1 MFKLIKLAKPSKLKI
16 IMLLIFITLQVWGTL
31 YLPTLTADIINKGVL
46 LGDREEVINLGK
58 FMLVI
63 AAITGVVSILA
74 TYYTAEISTK
84 FSQKIR
90 VKLFKHTQKL
100 SVQDFKHFNTSS
112 LITRGTN
119 DIEQIQSTIAMFFE
133 MMIPAPF
140 IVVVGLVLAYQRD
153 SQMALILFIAMIIFL
168 GVFLIMFKV
177 TFPLF
182 EKLQTGLDKIN
193 EKVGQYISGIR
204 VVRAFNRTELEHKTM
219 KNTFSNYAKIN
230 IKISRMFAL
239 VMPIVTFTMSVVTV
253 AILWFGSVRIED
265 GYMQIG
271 DFVALMQYA
280 TNILMYLLM
289 AVFVMIFVPRAKV
302 CINRINEVLEYEP
315 EILDGDLKINDAND
329 LSLEFQN
336 VSFSYHDAENP
347 VLHNLNFTCKK
358 GQTTA
363 IIGGTGSGKSTIAKL
378 ISRLLDVSHGQILF
392 NGRDIKDLKQKELRE
407 RIGFVSQKAFLFS
420 GTIEDNLRHGH
431 DKASLEE
438 INHALTIAQAKD
450 FVGDDLDY
458 KVSQSGK
465 NFSGGQR
472 QRLSI
477 ARMLVKKPDIYVF
490 DDSFSAL
497 DFKTD
502 SLLRSAL
509 KEETVNS
516 IVITV
521 AQRITTIMDANQII
535 VLDEGEIINIGTHQ
549 ELLKKC
555 SVYLEIAKSQLS
567 EKELSKWI

>member
-1 MFKLIKLAKPSKLKI
+1 
-16 IMLLIFITLQVWGTL
+16 
-31 YLPTLTADIINKGVL
+31 
-46 LGDREEVINLGK
+46 
-58 FMLVI
+58 
-63 AAITGVVSILA
+63 
-74 TYYTAEISTK
+74 
-84 FSQKIR
+84 
-90 VKLFKHTQKL
+90 
-100 SVQDFKHFNTSS
+100 
-112 LITRGTN
+112 
-119 DIEQIQSTIAMFFE
+119 
-133 MMIPAPF
+133 
-140 IVVVGLVLAYQRD
+140 
-153 SQMALILFIAMIIFL
+153 
-168 GVFLIMFKV
+168 
-177 TFPLF
+177 
-182 EKLQTGLDKIN
+182 
-193 EKVGQYISGIR
+193 
-204 VVRAFNRTELEHKTM
+204 
-219 KNTFSNYAKIN
+219 
-230 IKISRMFAL
+230 
-239 VMPIVTFTMSVVTV
+239 MSVVTV